1 MKFGINMFLSEF
13 NRNPFLINSAEIKN
27 VNITKRRLFCNIH
40 HKTNSA
46 TGNTGFV
53 PMVSPRRFI
62 HKVGQPCSKL
72 NIVRLV
78 WTTLFQ
84 LKEFRVRIFQSIVFC
99 FFLLQSDSEF
109 ASEMQKEF
117 GVTDFVSEH
126 DEVCGKLLWFRQISA
141 QGFIV

>member
-13 NRNPFLINSAEIKN
+13 NLYRNPFLINSAEIKN

-78 WTTLFQ
+78 WTALFQ
-84 LKEFRVRIFQSIVFC
+84 LKEFRVKIFQSIVFFYFYC
-99 FFLLQSDSEF
+99 SQIVSLHQKCKKNSGSPISFQSKMKCVENYC
-109 ASEMQKEF
+109 
-117 GVTDFVSEH
+117 DF
-126 DEVCGKLLWFRQISA
+126 DKLAHRGL
-141 QGFIV
+141 